1 MRYVQLDYFVVSE
14 TKLENC
20 FPSTQFILSDYQVGR
35 DGMWIKMAVVLSNKS
50 KEVSLAKD

>member
-50 KEVSLAKD
+50 KEVSLEKD